1 MAWCDSL
8 AKVTK
13 TNFIREECKVT
24 KKSRLESIL
33 KAFNDEER
41 ELLESLGV
49 KRLYRAL
56 DTMPDDNILIEQL
69 RAILPSIAQKLEEV
83 AKEKKESEKKEAVRD
98 RARIETVED
107 VEVYIPRIGKV
118 TIKKDVF
125 KYFCNLFNFSIDIGI
140 KKVTSL
146 FIYYPKRMPLISINI
161 NLNCIDAEYLLIDTI
176 EDYVMLEDTNK
187 NWSTFVG
194 LFSKNVY
201 SLLDAIGNKT
211 IRRKRITIKEN
222 PCYVYNSNG
231 ELVKVIKED
240 NKKVKE
246 EITHEMPIMVSWE
259 MLKEKELI

>member
-1 MAWCDSL
+1 M
-8 AKVTK
+8 TK
-13 TNFIREECKVT
+13 RE
-24 KKSRLESIL
+24 RLEVIL
-33 KAFNDEER
+33 SSFNDEER
-41 ELLESLGV
+41 GILEALGK
-49 KRLYRAL
+49 KRLFNL
-56 DTMPDDNILIEQL
+56 MEIEHDNDLLIVML
-69 RAILPSIAQKLEEV
+69 KNLLPKIKEELQNV
-83 AKEKKESEKKEAVRD
+83 EKEDKKEIRREKRKIKD
-98 RARIETVED
+98 IEEIED
-107 VEVYIPRIGKV
+107 VEIFITKIGKV
-118 TIKKDVF
+118 TVKNDVF
-125 KYFCNLFNFSIDIGI
+125 KYFCSLFDFSISMGI

-176 EDYVMLEDTNK
+176 EDYVMLEDINK

-201 SLLDAIGNKT
+201 SLLDTIGNKT

-246 EITHEMPIMVSWE
+246 EFSHEMPIMISWE

>member
-1 MAWCDSL
+1 M
-8 AKVTK
+8 TK
-13 TNFIREECKVT
+13 RE
-24 KKSRLESIL
+24 RLEVIL
-33 KAFNDEER
+33 SSFNDEER
-41 ELLESLGV
+41 GILEALGK
-49 KRLYRAL
+49 KRLFNL
-56 DTMPDDNILIEQL
+56 MEIEHDNDLLIVML
-69 RAILPSIAQKLEEV
+69 KNLLPKIKEELQNV
-83 AKEKKESEKKEAVRD
+83 EKEDKKEIRREKRKIKD
-98 RARIETVED
+98 IEEIED
-107 VEVYIPRIGKV
+107 VEIFITKIGKV
-118 TIKKDVF
+118 TVKNDVF
-125 KYFCNLFNFSIDIGI
+125 KYFCSLFDFSISMGI

-176 EDYVMLEDTNK
+176 EDYVMLEDINK

-201 SLLDAIGNKT
+201 SLLDTIGNKT

-246 EITHEMPIMVSWE
+246 EFSHEMPIMVSWE